1 MAAAWGRSGEEWV
14 LRAARRFG
22 LGRNPLRRRVDR
34 IESLI
39 VLCAVLLGLLIVPA
53 AAALGT
59 AVGHASER
67 AAEQR
72 RASLTQVQARTL
84 ESTDPVVTEVP
95 GAYSSRVKV
104 GWTDPAGWPHEG
116 SMSMPAGTRAGTP
129 VTIWLDNSGAIAPPP
144 RTASDSNAMGGAI
157 GLSAAM
163 ISWLVLAGLTRL
175 AVALLDRRRIRDWE
189 REWAHVA
196 PRWRHPQN

>member
-1 MAAAWGRSGEEWV
+1 MRAEGGVPDAQVIGDTEGAVAWVRAQPWLNGKVGVFGTCSGGRQTFLYACHTNNINAAWEIV
-14 LRAARRFG
+14 PAR
-22 LGRNPLRRRVDR
+22 
-34 IESLI
+34 
-39 VLCAVLLGLLIVPA
+39 VPA

-95 GAYSSRVKV
+95 GAYSSQVKV

-129 VTIWLDNSGAIAPPP
+129 VTI
-144 RTASDSNAMGGAI
+144 
-157 GLSAAM
+157 
-163 ISWLVLAGLTRL
+163 
-175 AVALLDRRRIRDWE
+175 
-189 REWAHVA
+189 
-196 PRWRHPQN
+196 